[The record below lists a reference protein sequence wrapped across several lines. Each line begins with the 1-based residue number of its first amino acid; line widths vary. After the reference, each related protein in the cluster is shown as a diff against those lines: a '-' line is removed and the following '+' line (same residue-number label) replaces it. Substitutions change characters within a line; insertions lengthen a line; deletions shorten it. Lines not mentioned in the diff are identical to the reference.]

1 MNKKMSQEQKVLVS
15 SETHGMIIEQYC
27 PFARYP
33 RNKGL
38 FQIQEVNMQRRKA
51 VIYKGEIK
59 NVICED
65 FNPETKK
72 CISDSNNL
80 EDKRCFLF
88 S

>member
-1 MNKKMSQEQKVLVS
+1 MSKKMSQEQKVLVS

-27 PFARYP
+27 PFARYL
-33 RNKGL
+33 RNMGL
-38 FQIQEVNMQRRKA
+38 SRAEIVNMQKKKA
-51 VIYKGEIK
+51 VIYRGEIK

-72 CISDSNNL
+72 CISESNNL
-80 EDKRCFLF
+80 KDKRCFFF

>member
-1 MNKKMSQEQKVLVS
+1 MSQEQKVLVS

-33 RNKGL
+33 RNVGL
-38 FQIQEVNMQRRKA
+38 WQRETTDFQRRKA

-59 NVICED
+59 KVMCED
-65 FNPETKK
+65 FNPETEK

>member
-1 MNKKMSQEQKVLVS
+1 MSKKISQEQKVLVS

-33 RNKGL
+33 QDMGL
-38 FQIQEVNMQRRKA
+38 FRVQQVDKQRRKA
-51 VIYKGEIK
+51 FIYKGEIK

-65 FNPETKK
+65 FNLETKK
-72 CISDSNNL
+72 CISDNNNL
-80 EDKRCFLF
+80 KDKRCFLF

>member
-1 MNKKMSQEQKVLVS
+1 MSKKMSQEQKVLVS

-33 RNKGL
+33 RNVGL
-38 FQIQEVNMQRRKA
+38 WQRETTDFQRRKA

-65 FNPETKK
+65 FNAETKK